1 MIAHKFAGHL
11 PEAGPV
17 ADPARA
23 AEARAGAG
31 ALPAGAVRARAAP
44 LAVPPQPHQRQ
55 QLGDAERPAGR
66 PAASPP
72 PLLHHGHVGL
82 QPPGHPIQVA
92 PAAAARRR
100 RPAEEAA
107 EAQGRVGSKFPFFL
121 ERIRHSKLKICH
133 WYWPRVKL
141 ITKWHL
147 PMLGD
152 WYDAE

>member
-17 ADPARA
+17 ADPAGA

-44 LAVPPQPHQRQ
+44 LAVPPQPDQRQ
-55 QLGDAERPAGR
+55 QLDDAGRPAGR

-82 QPPGHPIQVA
+82 EPPGHPLEVA
-92 PAAAARRR
+92 PPRGSAEAAA
-100 RPAEEAA
+100 
-107 EAQGRVGSKFPFFL
+107 GGGGSGDSGTSWVKVPL
-121 ERIRHSKLKICH
+121 L
-133 WYWPRVKL
+133 PR
-141 ITKWHL
+141 
-147 PMLGD
+147 
-152 WYDAE
+152 